1 MQAAGLTCELSG
13 GTSLGVLKFN
23 RIAPWDIDADVQFQ
37 GKEYET
43 FNKTIF
49 PKMRKLGYKPVS
61 HCEILPLVGVFVQ
74 QILSLLSNIIKEQQD

>member
-1 MQAAGLTCELSG
+1 MQAAGLTCELAC

-37 GKEYET
+37 GKEYKT

-49 PKMRKLGYKPVS
+49 PKMIQLKYKPVS
-61 HCEILPLVGVFVQ
+61 YCEILLLVGVLCDSKSAKLIFPF
-74 QILSLLSNIIKEQQD
+74 